1 MKKNKPDSAKKNMD
15 TSSTKK
21 SKGRLLPTKDCNVIE
36 ANMGP
41 QIIENMKEFGTYV
54 IEDRAVPDF
63 RDGCKPSQRRIL
75 YAMKQL
81 GATPTSNTFKCARI
95 VGDTVGKY
103 HPHGDLSVYSTLV
116 AMSWSRYSLIDFQGN
131 NGTMILPAGAPRYTE
146 ARVSKLSNEHF
157 ACLDVAEMVDNYS
170 ATEKEPVVINTRLP
184 YLLMNGASGIA
195 VGMSTNIP
203 SHNLKELV
211 NALTYVAKSGKAA
224 TVEGIMEYIEGPDQR
239 YGGRLLSP
247 KKDVLAVYKAGMGKL
262 SFACEYRLEKDGDT
276 TNVIAYG
283 FPSGFSVE
291 GFLKRAKEMYE
302 KRIIKYVETDEE
314 LPPGEKSKNNTRFV
328 IRVGVDNKTALEK
341 VVKMLHCSE
350 SYQFNVTVRHSD
362 HTELRS
368 MNILALMRG
377 WVKWR
382 KREEKKMLELEK
394 TQQEAS
400 LRREELRLK
409 GMLNIDAVLAAVKQ
423 SKVDP
428 AEHLSKA
435 IKISLEDAQFIGSI
449 PVFQLKKA
457 NVDEQKSKIAKIK
470 SEIARIED
478 DLLHLT
484 RVVIKNLRRLEQF
497 FDERRTKLGTR
508 GRVQLANFET
518 TGEPIVCAAST
529 DGKLFAH
536 LDEKGTTNADL
547 VAVGTFSGC
556 VLFSKSGVVC
566 YLSPSEM
573 QGKAGV
579 AYVNCVGVAPQE
591 TSHIIGIG
599 KNGYCVKTKMQQKR
613 SEFPLIKGTELV
625 FGGGLNDDSKIL
637 VWGKSEEEFAV
648 IASKKIAET
657 RSNVAGKKLVN
668 FKPKKAVVLHAGQSL
683 CMADGSS
690 VSAQHAQ
697 EYFKDKLYV
706 LDKRNVVF
714 LKSGKRKFMN
724 DKEAKKMLASKDA
737 KSVYPVT
744 IPESK

>member
-1 MKKNKPDSAKKNMD
+1 MSSKTKRAAILGDKNVSDI
-15 TSSTKK
+15 
-21 SKGRLLPTKDCNVIE
+21 GVGHHI
-36 ANMGP
+36 
-41 QIIENMKEFGTYV
+41 KESMREYGTYV

-75 YAMKQL
+75 YSMKVL
-81 GATPTSNTFKCARI
+81 GITPTGNTFKCARI
-95 VGDTVGKY
+95 VGDCIGRY
-103 HPHGDLSVYSTLV
+103 HPHGDSALYGTLV
-116 AMSWSRYSLIDFQGN
+116 EMAWARYSLIDFRGN
-131 NGTMILPAGAPRYTE
+131 KGTELLPAAAYRYTE
-146 ARVSKLSNEHF
+146 ARFSKMAEDHL
-157 ACLDVAEMVDNYS
+157 ACLDVADMVDNFS
-170 ATEKEPVVINTRLP
+170 ADTKEPVVINTRLP

-211 NALTYVAKSGKAA
+211 NALTYVAKSGKDA

-239 YGGRLLSP
+239 AGGRLLSP
-247 KKDVLAVYKAGMGKL
+247 KKEVLNVYKQGQGKL
-262 SFACEYRLEKDGDT
+262 EFACEYRIEKNDDV
-276 TNVIAYG
+276 TNIIVYG
-283 FPSGFSVE
+283 FPDKFSIPS
-291 GFLKRAKEMYE
+291 FLKKCGELIE
-302 KRIIKYVETDEE
+302 KRSIKYAETDEE
-314 LPPGEKSKNNTRFV
+314 IPQGKSNRNDSRFI

-484 RVVIKNLRRLEQF
+484 RVVIKNLKRLEQF
-497 FDERRTKLGTR
+497 FDERRTKLGTK

-613 SEFPLIKGTELV
+613 AEFPLIKGAELV

-668 FKPKKAVVLHAGQSL
+668 FKPKKSVVLHAGQSL